1 MATGWPMKTTYA
13 NGDVYS
19 ASDVN
24 DITGT
29 INLLG
34 SSVAYTAGKNKFING
49 DFGIWQRG
57 TSLSLSAGNNYLAD
71 RWNLYLNAATV
82 TCSRQTF
89 TPGTAP
95 VSGYEGTYFL
105 RWAQTTG
112 GSSTNQFQQ
121 RLEDVRLFAGQACT
135 FSFWAKADSSMD
147 VSLRWEQNFGS
158 GGSADVKTTGS
169 SVTLTTSWVRYSF
182 TFTPTSVSGKTI
194 GTNSYFS
201 VGLLFNSAQTKTMD
215 IWGCQ
220 LEQGST
226 ATAFQT
232 ATGTIQGEL
241 AACQRYFESYKSS
254 QNDSGII
261 SGVLYANNSFIG
273 SWNYSEKRIEPAF
286 TVVNAGAFDIVFGG
300 TVKDSTGLTITFS
313 NMNKKWTQIS
323 VGSTGTP
330 FTQGNGAVLRADLNF
345 EIQINA
351 EL

>member
-1 MATGWPMKTTYA
+1 MAVGLPLKTTYA

-24 DITGT
+24 DTNGT
-29 INLLG
+29 IN
-34 SSVAYTAGKNKFING
+34 AYVSTGKAAGVNQFLNAN
-49 DFGIWQRG
+49 FGIWQRG

-89 TPGTAP
+89 TPATAP

-105 RWAQTTG
+105 RWAQTSG
-112 GSSTNQFQQ
+112 GASTNQFQQ

-241 AACQRYFESYKSS
+241 AACQRYYWRWGGQNNYQWLGAGSS
-254 QNDSGII
+254 GGGTTTANINVQFPVTMRTTPSSIDYSTLALIDATNVYAVSAASMNSGQNSVIQAALNVTTSGLTTYRFY
-261 SGVLYANNSFIG
+261 SLLTNNSTSAYLGF
-273 SWNYSEKRIEPAF
+273 
-286 TVVNAGAFDIVFGG
+286 
-300 TVKDSTGLTITFS
+300 
-313 NMNKKWTQIS
+313 
-323 VGSTGTP
+323 
-330 FTQGNGAVLRADLNF
+330 
-345 EIQINA
+345 NA